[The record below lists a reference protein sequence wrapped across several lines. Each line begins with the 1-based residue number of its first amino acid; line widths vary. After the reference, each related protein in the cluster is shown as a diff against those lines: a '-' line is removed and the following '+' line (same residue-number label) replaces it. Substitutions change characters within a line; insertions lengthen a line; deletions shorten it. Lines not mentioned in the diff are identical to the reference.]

1 MRKKHEVESGAV
13 LVLVAIC
20 MSLFF
25 ILLAV
30 AIDIGYM
37 HATKAE
43 LQHAA
48 DAAAL
53 AGAIELA
60 EAAPDPV
67 GRAQEYG
74 GYNEAAKVALT
85 EMPESDVIVGYMEN
99 PLDIH
104 AEIDTESEDDPNSVE
119 AVTRRTTD
127 VNGPLQLFLGA
138 FTGLD
143 EVNIAAKGRAVYTRK
158 IGGFMPDAPGGTEG
172 GGGGIPNVM
181 PFAIHIDLWKKML
194 EGPVDGSKVFDDYSY
209 DEKQPVGPSRV
220 VEGKTDDKFEIKMY
234 PNDKDES
241 SPGNYGTV
249 DIGNPNN
256 SVPDIRDQIRNG
268 ISEEDVEYI
277 GGSLDVV
284 DNFELD
290 GTTPCNCLWLEAD
303 PGISAGFKDALEDEI
318 GVPKVILL
326 FDDMLYDDG
335 GNTSAYRIIGFGAV
349 VILEVKMTGNPKYVR
364 IQPTGEINLG
374 GDSDHWGTPI
384 FNPDS
389 PESENMYM
397 TGLTR

>member
-143 EVNIAAKGRAVYTRK
+143 EVNIAAKGRAVYTRQVV
-158 IGGFMPDAPGGTEG
+158 MLPDSPPGGEEG
-172 GGGGIPNVM
+172 SIPNLI
-181 PFAIHIDLWKKML
+181 PFSISRDYWEELKTST
-194 EGPVDGSKVFDDYSY
+194 VDNYNYVEFGNV
-209 DEKQPVGPSRV
+209 QP
-220 VEGKTDDKFEIKMY
+220 GKDGIGEVDAY
-234 PNDKDES
+234 PHDVTA
-241 SPGNYGTV
+241 GNFGTV

-256 SVPDIRDQIRNG
+256 SVPDIRDQITG
-268 ISEEDVEYI
+268 GVDESDYEQSFGKDGALWKALFEDKSIESI
-277 GGSLDVV
+277 
-284 DNFELD
+284 
-290 GTTPCNCLWLEAD
+290 PLEAD
-303 PGISAGFKDALEDEI
+303 TGISAGFEAALKSII
-318 GVPKVILL
+318 GQPKVILVHEAAESV
-326 FDDMLYDDG
+326 
-335 GNTSAYRIIGFGAV
+335 GNNTIYHITGMECI
-349 VILEVKMTGNPKYVR
+349 VIVDVNLHKNPKYVY
-364 IQPTGEINLG
+364 IQMCDGCCNPGLPGTGGTTLFLP
-374 GDSDHWGTPI
+374 DMPPSDTL
-384 FNPDS
+384 
-389 PESENMYM
+389 YM